1 MKSLSLLGSTGS
13 IGVQTLE
20 VVRRIEGI
28 KVKALTAYHASDKLL
43 DQAREFKPEV
53 VVTFE
58 KPSQDWLKGLP
69 SSSRYIN
76 GEEGIEEAVEA
87 GDVIM
92 NAISGVAGIKP
103 AYLTLKKGKTLLA
116 SNKEAVVCLG
126 KIIKENREK
135 VIPVDSEHN
144 ALFQILSKVKREEV
158 RKIWLTASGGPF
170 YNKPYECFK
179 NATVHEALNHP
190 RWSMGKKITIDSA
203 TLFNKGIEMIEA
215 MYLFDFPIDLIDVVI
230 HPQSVVHGIVE
241 LKDNSFLMHLSP
253 TDMKIPIM
261 YALTYP
267 ERKEFPFYKLSL
279 FEMGSLTFLEVDE
292 RKFKSIEICREVGR
306 KKGAYIPALLGAD
319 EEAVSLFLEGKISLP
334 AIAEIVERILERVN
348 FSEPETIEDILEIV
362 DWARREVRHIFS
374 LSEIR
379 QL

>member
-1 MKSLSLLGSTGS
+1 
-13 IGVQTLE
+13 
-20 VVRRIEGI
+20 
-28 KVKALTAYHASDKLL
+28 
-43 DQAREFKPEV
+43 
-53 VVTFE
+53 
-58 KPSQDWLKGLP
+58 
-69 SSSRYIN
+69 
-76 GEEGIEEAVEA
+76 
-87 GDVIM
+87 
-92 NAISGVAGIKP
+92 
-103 AYLTLKKGKTLLA
+103 
-116 SNKEAVVCLG
+116 
-126 KIIKENREK
+126 
-135 VIPVDSEHN
+135 
-144 ALFQILSKVKREEV
+144 
-158 RKIWLTASGGPF
+158 
-170 YNKPYECFK
+170 
-179 NATVHEALNHP
+179 
-190 RWSMGKKITIDSA
+190 MGKKITIDSA